1 MEVSLLK
8 RFFSNQDA
16 QNTLYAG
23 ISLYTVRI
31 HNILLRVIVLQ
42 FLAID
47 TRLLT
52 FSNKMFALRQLD
64 ITTRYTQFSNLKS
77 NNNQQRDQILSWH
90 NQTSVIG

>member
-8 RFFSNQDA
+8 WFFRDQDA

-31 HNILLRVIVLQ
+31 HNILLHVIVLQ

-47 TRLLT
+47 TTLLT

-64 ITTRYTQFSNLKS
+64 ITTRYTQFSNLES

-90 NQTSVIG
+90 NQTPVIG